1 VLPDELWNIFLELQ
15 RLLYVAILSLNLL
28 IMWTLCPAV
37 LPYLYDVRNVHKCRA
52 GCVCLCLFVHPSV
65 CLSECFIQRIVKF
78 VMKAMAVSATMFSY
92 VIYYDM

>member
-1 VLPDELWNIFLELQ
+1 VFSDELWNIFLEFQ
-15 RLLYVAILSLNLL
+15 RLLCVVCLSLNLL
-28 IMWTLCPAV
+28 IMCTLCPAV

-52 GCVCLCLFVHPSV
+52 GRVCLWLIVHPSV

-78 VMKAMAVSATMFSY
+78 VTKAMAVSATMFSY